1 MNLYEYED
9 QGLIEST
16 MLYEADK
23 LDKSKVD
30 AIFNGVSSTKTIYAK
45 PMGGTVVLVQVTQL
59 KQSGG
64 AIVGKS
70 GLLSMLKVYT
80 SKKTNKPHYYLDN
93 YKITLQMNMSYI
105 DQTPLS
111 NADAKR
117 IARIGGYKGTF
128 KELDDAPDAVD
139 YSKVDIKPIEKI
151 KSLNEFL
158 ENTELYESSLSRI
171 LSKTNDSRC
180 ATLTSFRGDQKTA
193 DNKKT
198 NSEMASA
205 LKALGYSYTQVQGN
219 YVEDKGTKT
228 EKVVKELSF
237 FVQAKDGVSDDEF
250 DKAIFKLGAK
260 YNQDA
265 VLIIPKGGKDAYL
278 WGTSKTCEWLKYGE
292 KSKVGNLTLGS
303 IKTEF
308 FSKIGGRAFEFRGL
322 TEATLDEKV
331 LEPMTTIVSHLQKQ
345 AGLAIVESLNEIEIP
360 E

>member
-1 MNLYEYED
+1 MTDLYEHETLNE
-9 QGLIEST
+9 GE
-16 MLYEADK
+16 K
-23 LDKSKVD
+23 LNKTKVD
-30 AIFNGVSSTKTIYAK
+30 QIFSGCSTKNEVYAK
-45 PMGGTVVLVQVTQL
+45 KLGGALILVQITQFREV
-59 KQSGG
+59 GG
-64 AIVGKS
+64 AITRKAGFM
-70 GLLSMLKVYT
+70 SMLKAYT

-93 YKITLQMNMSYI
+93 YKITIQENMNYI
-105 DQTPLS
+105 DQTPLKFE
-111 NADAKR
+111 DAKR
-117 IARIGGYKGTF
+117 IATLCGYTGQF

-139 YSKVDIKPIEKI
+139 YSSTKIKKVSINEI

-171 LSKTNDSRC
+171 LKKTQDARC

-198 NSEMASA
+198 NSEMAST

-265 VLIIPKGGKDAYL
+265 VLIIPRGGKKAFL

-292 KSKVGNLTLGS
+292 KSQVGDATFGN

-308 FSKIGGRAFEFRGL
+308 FSKIGGRSFEFRGL
-322 TEATLDEKV
+322 TEATLQEKV
-331 LEPMTTIVSHLQKQ
+331 LEPMTNNGRHLQKQ
-345 AGLAIVESLNEIEIP
+345 TGLAIVESLNEIEIP